1 MGTIKNLANR
11 FKALNFD
18 LIKQESLRETAPS
31 AIPQYN
37 REQLR
42 AGQLS
47 DGNLITPQLGSLT
60 YALTKENKG
69 GKAPFMTP
77 DLFETGSFQAD
88 ITTTITSKTI
98 KTFSLDLKG
107 PSLQLKYSPLIYG
120 ANPSNLSKYATQDLQ
135 PVLHKKLREAT
146 VG

>member
-11 FKALNFD
+11 FKSLNFD
-18 LIKQESLRETAPS
+18 LIKQESLRETVPQNAPEF
-31 AIPQYN
+31 N
-37 REQLR
+37 RDQLR
-42 AGQLS
+42 QGKKA

-69 GKAPFMTP
+69 GIAPFMTP
-77 DLFETGSFQAD
+77 DLIDTGGFYKG
-88 ITTTITSKTI
+88 ITTIITSKTI
-98 KTFSLDLKG
+98 RTFSLDLKA
-107 PSLQLKYSPLIYG
+107 PKLELKYSPLIYG
-120 ANPSNLSKYATQDLQ
+120 LSTENLSKISQIVQ